1 MRAPI
6 LMDIDQHPAL
16 PFPRSLPEFQRL
28 SRTMLRAPNTW
39 EWPLR

>member
-16 PFPRSLPEFQRL
+16 PIPRSLPEFQRL
-28 SRTMLRAPNTW
+28 FPDDVACAESLGKAR
-39 EWPLR
+39 